1 MVSYRKILECYFSGM
16 TQRTIEVAVGS
27 SRNTIRDVVK
37 KAEEKELIELTEEMT
52 NIWLEE
58 FLFPEKRPQAK
69 GYFQEDW
76 DYVHKELGKPH
87 MTLKLLHKEYSVRAK
102 DNNGI
107 PYAYR
112 TYCEHYQNYAG
123 KYKVTMPLIHKPGKS
138 IETDWAGATLK
149 LVDRVTGEDIKVY
162 VFVAALPFSQFC
174 YAEGFLDMKSPSW
187 LTGHIHAFEYFGGVT
202 ETITPDNLKTG
213 VIKTDYAEPLLNE
226 SYRELAD
233 YYQTVIVPARVRKA
247 KDKPS
252 VEGAVG
258 FVSRQIL
265 ASLRNTQC
273 FYLEELNELIWKK
286 LNDLNNEPFQKK
298 AGSRRSV
305 FEEEELSYL
314 TPLKRQAF
322 QLTEWRIAKV
332 QLNYHIQVERNYYS
346 VPYEYVQCDVEVR
359 LTKNLLEV
367 YFNQSR
373 ISSHKRIYNKVNQYS
388 TLTDHMPDHHRLYA
402 EHTPENIKAWAKK
415 MGPHTFNLV
424 TKILDQQVE
433 KRALKI
439 LSGIQN
445 LEKNYSTILI
455 EETSEIIM
463 SITKQPTLATF
474 KTIIKRQHDY
484 KKKNNSSR
492 LQTSTETNENYGF
505 SRGADYWREK
515 L

>member
-1 MVSYRKILECYFSGM
+1 MVNYRKILEHHFNGM

-27 SRNTIRDVVK
+27 SRHTIREIIN
-37 KAEEKELIELTEEMT
+37 KAEEKKLEALTDEMT
-52 NIWLEE
+52 DGWLEG

-69 GYFQEDW
+69 GYFLEDW

-87 MTLKLLHKEYSVRAK
+87 MTLKLLHKEYSIRAK
-102 DNNGI
+102 DNKGI

-112 TYCEHYQNYAG
+112 TYCEHYQDYAG
-123 KYKVTMPLIHKPGKS
+123 KYKVTMPLKHKPGRS

-149 LVDRVTGEDIKVY
+149 LIDRVTGEDIKVY
-162 VFVAALPFSQFC
+162 IFIATLPFSQLS
-174 YAEGFLDMKSPSW
+174 YAEGFLDMKSTSW

-213 VIKTDYAEPLLNE
+213 VIKADYAEPMINE

-258 FVSRQIL
+258 FISRQIL
-265 ASLRNTQC
+265 AALRNTQC
-273 FYLEELNELIWKK
+273 FYLEELNELIWGK
-286 LNDLNNEPFQKK
+286 LEELNNEPFQKK
-298 AGSRRSV
+298 EGSRRSV
-305 FEEEELSYL
+305 FEEEERSYL
-314 TPLKRQAF
+314 IPVRQPAF

-359 LTKNLLEV
+359 LTKNLIEV

-373 ISSHKRIYNKVNQYS
+373 ISSHKRINNKVNQYS
-388 TLTDHMPDHHRLYA
+388 TLLDHMPDHHRLYA
-402 EHTPENIKAWAKK
+402 EQTSENMKDWAKK
-415 MGPHTFNLV
+415 VGPHTLELV

-445 LEKNYSTILI
+445 LERKYSTLLI

-463 SITKQPTLATF
+463 SITQQPTLATF
-474 KTIIKRQHDY
+474 KTVIKRQSDY
-484 KKKNNSSR
+484 QKKEHALNNRSA
-492 LQTSTETNENYGF
+492 QKANEDYGF
-505 SRGADYWREK
+505 TRGAGYWRNRQ
-515 L
+515 

>member
-1 MVSYRKILECYFSGM
+1 MVNYRKILEYHFGGM

-27 SRNTIRDVVK
+27 SRHTIRDVVK
-37 KAEEKELIELTEEMT
+37 KAEEKELKELTEEMT
-52 NIWLEE
+52 DPWLEE

-87 MTLKLLHKEYSVRAK
+87 MTLKLLHKEYRFRAK
-102 DNNGI
+102 ENKGI

-112 TYCEHYQNYAG
+112 TYCEHYQDYAG
-123 KYKVTMPLIHKPGKS
+123 KYKVTMPLKHKPGKT
-138 IETDWAGATLK
+138 IEMDWAGATLK
-149 LVDRVTGEDIKVY
+149 LTDRVTGEDIKVY
-162 VFVAALPFSQFC
+162 LFVAALPFSQFC
-174 YAEGFLDMKSPSW
+174 YVEGFLDMKSRSW
-187 LTGHIHAFEYFGGVT
+187 LTGHIHAFEYFGGVP
-202 ETITPDNLKTG
+202 ETLIPDNLKTG
-213 VIKTDYAEPLLNE
+213 VNKTDYAEPLINE

-273 FYLEELNELIWKK
+273 FYLEELNELIWQKLEE
-286 LNDLNNEPFQKK
+286 LNDEPFQKK
-298 AGSRRSV
+298 EGSRRSV
-305 FEEEELSYL
+305 FAEEEFSYL
-314 TPLKRQAF
+314 NPVREPAY

-359 LTKNLLEV
+359 LTKNLIEV
-367 YFNQSR
+367 YFNHSR
-373 ISSHKRIYNKVNQYS
+373 ISSHKRIHNKVNQYS
-388 TLTDHMPDHHRLYA
+388 TLHDHMPDHHRRYA
-402 EHTPENIKAWAKK
+402 EHTPENIKSWAKTI
-415 MGPHTFNLV
+415 GPKTFHV
-424 TKILDQQVE
+424 VIQILDQQVE

-445 LEKNYSTILI
+445 LEKKYSAQLI
-455 EETSEIIM
+455 EETSEIIL

-474 KTIIKRQHDY
+474 KTVIKRQYDY
-484 KKKNNSSR
+484 QKKNSLAHLGTATHIN
-492 LQTSTETNENYGF
+492 NDYGF
-505 SRGADYWREK
+505 SRGPDYFGGK
-515 L
+515 

>member
-1 MVSYRKILECYFSGM
+1 MVDYRKILEHHFNGM
-16 TQRTIEVAVGS
+16 TQRTIEVAVSS
-27 SRNTIRDVVK
+27 SRHTIREIVQ
-37 KAEEKELIELTEEMT
+37 KAEEKELKELTEEMT
-52 NIWLEE
+52 DNWLEE
-58 FLFPEKRPQAK
+58 FLFPEKQPQAK

-76 DYVHKELGKPH
+76 NYVHKELNKSH
-87 MTLKLLHKEYSVRAK
+87 MTLKLLHKEYSIRAK
-102 DNNGI
+102 DNKGM

-123 KYKVTMPLIHKPGKS
+123 KYKVTMPLKHKPGKS
-138 IETDWAGATLK
+138 IETDWAGSTLK
-149 LVDRVTGEDIKVY
+149 LIDRGTGEDIKVY
-162 VFVAALPFSQFC
+162 IFVAALPFSQLS

-202 ETITPDNLKTG
+202 ETISSDNLKTG
-213 VIKTDYAEPLLNE
+213 VTKTDYAEPLINE
-226 SYRELAD
+226 AYRELAD

-265 ASLRNTQC
+265 AALRNTQC
-273 FYLEELNELIWKK
+273 FYLEELNGLIWDK
-286 LNDLNNEPFQKK
+286 LEELNNEPFQKK
-298 AGSRRSV
+298 GGSRRSV

-314 TPLKRQAF
+314 APVKQPAY

-359 LTKNLLEV
+359 LTKNLIEV

-373 ISSHKRIYNKVNQYS
+373 ISSHKRINNKVNQYS
-388 TLTDHMPDHHRLYA
+388 TLHDHMPDHHRLYA
-402 EHTPENIKAWAKK
+402 EHTPENVKEWAKGV
-415 MGPHTFNLV
+415 GPYTLNLV
-424 TKILDQQVE
+424 IKILDQQVE

-445 LEKNYSTILI
+445 LEKKYSSQLI
-455 EETSEIIM
+455 EESSEIIL
-463 SITKQPTLATF
+463 SIAQQPSLATF
-474 KTIIKRQHDY
+474 KTIIKRQFDY
-484 KKKNNSSR
+484 KKRESSPNMNTA
-492 LQTSTETNENYGF
+492 LNTSEDYGF
-505 SRGADYWREK
+505 TRGASYWRNKE
-515 L
+515 

>member
-1 MVSYRKILECYFSGM
+1 MVNYRKILEHHFNGM

-27 SRNTIRDVVK
+27 SRHTIREIIN
-37 KAEEKELIELTEEMT
+37 KAEEKKLEALTDEMT
-52 NIWLEE
+52 DGWLEG

-69 GYFQEDW
+69 GYFLEDW

-87 MTLKLLHKEYSVRAK
+87 MTLKLLHKEYSIRAK
-102 DNNGI
+102 DNKGI

-112 TYCEHYQNYAG
+112 TYCEHYQDYAG
-123 KYKVTMPLIHKPGKS
+123 KYKVTMPLKHKPGRS

-149 LVDRVTGEDIKVY
+149 LIDRVTGEDIKVY
-162 VFVAALPFSQFC
+162 IFIATLPFSQLS
-174 YAEGFLDMKSPSW
+174 YAEGFLDMKSTSW

-213 VIKTDYAEPLLNE
+213 VIKADYAEPMINE

-258 FVSRQIL
+258 FISRQIL
-265 ASLRNTQC
+265 AALRNTQC
-273 FYLEELNELIWKK
+273 FYLEELNELIWEK
-286 LNDLNNEPFQKK
+286 LEELNNEPFQKK
-298 AGSRRSV
+298 EGSRRSV
-305 FEEEELSYL
+305 FEEEERSYL
-314 TPLKRQAF
+314 IPVRQPAF

-359 LTKNLLEV
+359 LTKNLIEV

-373 ISSHKRIYNKVNQYS
+373 ISSHKRINNKVNQYS
-388 TLTDHMPDHHRLYA
+388 TLLDHMPDHHRLYA
-402 EHTPENIKAWAKK
+402 EQTSENMKDWAKK
-415 MGPHTFNLV
+415 VGPHTLELV

-445 LEKNYSTILI
+445 LERKYSTLLI

-463 SITKQPTLATF
+463 SITQQPTLATF
-474 KTIIKRQHDY
+474 KTVIKRQSDY
-484 KKKNNSSR
+484 QKKEHALNNRSA
-492 LQTSTETNENYGF
+492 QKANEDYGF
-505 SRGADYWREK
+505 TRGAGYWRNRQ
-515 L
+515 

>member
-1 MVSYRKILECYFSGM
+1 MVNYRKILEHHFNGM

-27 SRNTIRDVVK
+27 SRHTIREIIN
-37 KAEEKELIELTEEMT
+37 KAEEKKLEALTDEIT
-52 NIWLEE
+52 DGWLEG
-58 FLFPEKRPQAK
+58 FLFPEKRPQSK
-69 GYFQEDW
+69 GYFLEDW

-87 MTLKLLHKEYSVRAK
+87 MTLKLLHKEHSIRAK
-102 DNNGI
+102 DNKGI

-112 TYCEHYQNYAG
+112 TYCEHYQDYAG
-123 KYKVTMPLIHKPGKS
+123 KYKVTMPLKHKPGRS

-149 LVDRVTGEDIKVY
+149 LIDRVTGEDIKVY
-162 VFVAALPFSQFC
+162 IFIATLPFSQLS
-174 YAEGFLDMKSPSW
+174 YAEGFLDMKSTSW

-213 VIKTDYAEPLLNE
+213 VIKADYAEPMINE

-258 FVSRQIL
+258 FISRQIL
-265 ASLRNTQC
+265 AALRNTQC
-273 FYLEELNELIWKK
+273 FYLEELNELIWEK
-286 LNDLNNEPFQKK
+286 LEELNNEPFQKK
-298 AGSRRSV
+298 EGSRRSV
-305 FEEEELSYL
+305 FEEEERSYL
-314 TPLKRQAF
+314 IPVRQPAF

-359 LTKNLLEV
+359 LTKNLIEV

-373 ISSHKRIYNKVNQYS
+373 ISSHKRINNKVNQYS
-388 TLTDHMPDHHRLYA
+388 TLLDHMPDHHRLYA
-402 EHTPENIKAWAKK
+402 EQTSENMKDWAKK
-415 MGPHTFNLV
+415 VGPHTLELV

-445 LEKNYSTILI
+445 LERKYSTLLI

-463 SITKQPTLATF
+463 SITQQSTLATF
-474 KTIIKRQHDY
+474 KTVIKRQSDY
-484 KKKNNSSR
+484 QKKEHALNNRSA
-492 LQTSTETNENYGF
+492 QKANEDYGF
-505 SRGADYWREK
+505 TRGAGYWRNRQ
-515 L
+515 